1 MCSPRL
7 NLRLTGP
14 TRFPTTTL
22 ARRPRSLSIPITP
35 LRRRRKLRA
44 LPRNMTGPVRMRRRP
59 PTAVGV
65 LLRLRLGITTPTRTT
80 TIPDRRRRPTSS
92 SRSATLSS
100 RAGSTSSSLPSRCRL
115 SRTLPTGDRPP
126 TLSSRS
132 SPSSRSR
139 ACWETRPS
147 SARSR
152 SDRPLEDCSMLPL
165 AMLCVAPNHLPRK
178 RSRADTL
185 LAHRLN

>member
-1 MCSPRL
+1 MTAQSLCSSRL

-14 TRFPTTTL
+14 TRFPTTIL

-35 LRRRRKLRA
+35 PRRRRKLRA
-44 LPRNMTGPVRMRRRP
+44 LLLRNMTGTWTHLRALFTVV
-59 PTAVGV
+59 AV
-65 LLRLRLGITTPTRTT
+65 LRRLRHGITMPTRTT
-80 TIPDRRRRPTSS
+80 NHRRRPTSS

-100 RAGSTSSSLPSRCRL
+100 RAGSTSSSSPSRCHS

-147 SARSR
+147 SAPSR

-165 AMLCVAPNHLPRK
+165 AMLYVTESSPCLVPETHGC
-178 RSRADTL
+178 
-185 LAHRLN
+185 